1 MLKAGPM
8 NNQTATP
15 KSECDPA
22 ANQEAVDLN
31 HREHPRVEAMKFTR
45 ASGSRPLE
53 GYTIKRGIGSGGFGT
68 VYFATS
74 DAGKEVALK
83 HIERNLDVELR
94 GVSQCLNLKHPNLV
108 SLFNIQYDEHGDGWV
123 IMEYVGGESL
133 KDVIDVHPQGM
144 PDELVRS
151 WLSGIAAGTAY
162 LHDHGIVHRDLKPGN
177 IFLDEGLVKIGDY
190 GLSKFISVS
199 RRSGQTASVGT
210 FHYMAPEIGKGI
222 YGKEIDIYALGV
234 LLYEML
240 TGSVPFNGETSQ
252 EIIMKHLTDEP
263 DLNPLPEPY
272 KRVITKALAKDP
284 VSRYSTVSEMVTP
297 LGIELVGTK
306 LMSSASSPRVFQRE
320 PAKTGNSFPVHDNG
334 NEPQN
339 VLEPVHEVVPTPTG
353 GVVMPHEEPTHVVPL
368 AATPEIGNRPAAP
381 VPGRAARQR
390 RYVSWQE
397 LGRQS
402 LREKPVRQ
410 RVTELVGSLLTSGL
424 VIVIL
429 GLVWLMLGNHDM
441 TGPLTAWAPPYAWL
455 TLSSLVGAWTVLIA
469 QKHWEVHNPDPT
481 LQRFAMLAMGLGV
494 GLVSFGIS
502 QWLLAGSNSL
512 PSGVSEISGND
523 QPGLY
528 ALHSFPQLLSYLGYF
543 AGLFLVLRFW
553 KGADPIRTTRLSL
566 WRTAA
571 AVFWALLLCMFISF
585 PYGPLI
591 TGMIAIA
598 VQLSAPWINSNE
610 QARIRWE
617 FQQACV

>member
-1 MLKAGPM
+1 M
-8 NNQTATP
+8 NDQTATP
-15 KSECDPA
+15 QSECDPT
-22 ANQEAVDLN
+22 ANQKVVNLN
-31 HREHPRVEAMKFTR
+31 QREHPQVGAMKFTH

-53 GYTIKRGIGSGGFGT
+53 GYTIKRGIGAGGFGA

-83 HIERNLDVELR
+83 HIQRNLDVELR

-133 KDVIDVHPQGM
+133 NDVIDSHRQGM

-151 WLSGIAAGTAY
+151 WLSGTAAGTAY

-190 GLSKFISVS
+190 GLSKFISAS

-234 LLYEML
+234 VLYEML
-240 TGSVPFNGETSQ
+240 TGGVPFEGETSQ

-263 DLNPLPEPY
+263 NLSPLPKLY
-272 KRVITKALAKDP
+272 KRVITRALAKDP
-284 VSRYSTVSEMVTP
+284 ANRYSTVSEMVAP
-297 LGIELVGTK
+297 LGIELVGTRHI
-306 LMSSASSPRVFQRE
+306 SSAS
-320 PAKTGNSFPVHDNG
+320 PARLFHKETSEAGNFIPVHDNRNG
-334 NEPQN
+334 PQH
-339 VLEPVHEVVPTPTG
+339 LLKPVPDVVPTPVKPL
-353 GVVMPHEEPTHVVPL
+353 VVSREEPIP
-368 AATPEIGNRPAAP
+368 ATLVARTTGIRNHPSAP
-381 VPGRAARQR
+381 VPRGGARKQ

-402 LREKPVRQ
+402 LREKSTRQ
-410 RVTELVGSLLTSGL
+410 RVTELVGSLLTSVV
-424 VIVIL
+424 VIVIV
-429 GLVWLMLGNHDM
+429 GLVWLMIGNYDL
-441 TGPLTAWAPPYAWL
+441 TGPLTAWASPYAWL
-455 TLSSLVGAWTVLIA
+455 TLSSIVGAWTVLAA
-469 QKHWEVHNPDPT
+469 QKYWEVHTPDPA
-481 LQRFAMLAMGLGV
+481 LRRFAMLAMGLGV
-494 GLVSFGIS
+494 GLVSFGLS
-502 QWLLAGSNSL
+502 KWLLAEPISL

-523 QPGLY
+523 QPGLH
-528 ALHSFPQLLSYLGYF
+528 APESFSQLLSYMGYF

-571 AVFWALLLCMFISF
+571 AVFWALLLGIFISF
-585 PYGPLI
+585 SYGPLI

-598 VQLSAPWINSNE
+598 VQLSAPWINLSQ
-610 QARIRWE
+610 QARIRRE
-617 FQQACV
+617 FQQAYA